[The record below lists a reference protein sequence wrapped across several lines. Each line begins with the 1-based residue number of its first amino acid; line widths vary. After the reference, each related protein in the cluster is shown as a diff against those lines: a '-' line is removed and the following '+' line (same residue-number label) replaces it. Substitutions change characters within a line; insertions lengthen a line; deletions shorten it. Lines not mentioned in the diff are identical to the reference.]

1 MQHLV
6 AFTRSYPARRPIASH
21 ETATHWRAR
30 HRALVLHCGETMNL
44 HTPSAATTLP
54 SASFEARV
62 SEGSPAEGRFLG
74 GTYRLIRRLD
84 AGGMGTVF
92 EAEHLRLH
100 RNVAVKLLPP
110 ELVSRP
116 ELLDRFRL
124 EAEIVSQLEHP
135 HIVTVLDFDVTERGE
150 PYLVLE
156 LLHGETL
163 EKRVDRGAPLAL
175 EDAVGITTQVASALS
190 ASHRAAVVHRD
201 LKPSNIFLVDAPGE
215 SAFVKLLDFG
225 ISKKLGTHR
234 RITRDHVLVGTP
246 EYMAPE
252 QATGKAELVGPR
264 SDQYALAVVAY
275 EMLTGWQPFLHEDIR
290 VVLGRVAS
298 LDVPPASS
306 VAAGVPAEVDRVLA
320 RALEKDEAKRFDDI
334 LEFSSEFAWAVCGR
348 RSSWSCSPQAS
359 PPPSNVRP
367 HGDAFDFSERPGQ
380 RLFVNVHT
388 PVRGHP
394 ASPRAA
400 FVLSRIDD
408 GMTVNDLLDV
418 ASMPRDEALSW
429 LAQLV
434 ACGAARLCFD

>member
-1 MQHLV
+1 M
-6 AFTRSYPARRPIASH
+6 
-21 ETATHWRAR
+21 
-30 HRALVLHCGETMNL
+30 
-44 HTPSAATTLP
+44 LP
-54 SASFEARV
+54 SASFEAPICER
-62 SEGSPAEGRFLG
+62 SPAEGRSLG
-74 GTYRLIRRLD
+74 GTYRLTRLLD

-92 EAEHLRLH
+92 EAEHLRL
-100 RNVAVKLLPP
+100 RRKVAVKLLPP
-110 ELVSRP
+110 ELVSKP

-163 EKRVDRGAPLAL
+163 EKRIDREGPLPL
-175 EDAVGITTQVASALS
+175 EDVVGITTQVASALS

-225 ISKKLGTHR
+225 ISKKLGTQR
-234 RITRDHVLVGTP
+234 RITRDHILVGTP

-252 QATGKAELVGPR
+252 QAIGRDELVGPR

-275 EMLTGWQPFLHEDIR
+275 EMLTGWQPFIHEDIR

-298 LDVPPASS
+298 LEVPPASS
-306 VAAGVPAEVDRVLA
+306 VAAGVPADVDRVLA
-320 RALEKDEAKRFDDI
+320 RALEKDEAKRFGDI
-334 LEFSSEFAWAVCGR
+334 LEFSSEFAWAACGR
-348 RSSWSCSPQAS
+348 RSSWSCSPQTT

-367 HGDAFDFSERPGQ
+367 HRVALNFAERLGQ
-380 RLFVNVHT
+380 RLYVNVLT

-400 FVLSRIDD
+400 FILSRIDD

-434 ACGAARLCFD
+434 SCGAARLDGGAATGKR

>member
-1 MQHLV
+1 LHC
-6 AFTRSYPARRPIASH
+6 S
-21 ETATHWRAR
+21 ETMDL
-30 HRALVLHCGETMNL
+30 RAL
-44 HTPSAATTLP
+44 SAATTLP
-54 SASFEARV
+54 SASFEAPSCERAL
-62 SEGSPAEGRFLG
+62 AEGRSLG
-74 GTYRLIRRLD
+74 GTYRLTRRLD

-100 RNVAVKLLPP
+100 RKVAVKLLPP

-124 EAEIVSQLEHP
+124 EAEIISQLEHP

-163 EKRVDRGAPLAL
+163 EKRIDREAPLAL
-175 EDAVGITTQVASALS
+175 EDVVGITTQVASALS

-201 LKPSNIFLVDAPGE
+201 LKPSNVFLVDAPGE

-225 ISKKLGTHR
+225 ISKKLGARR
-234 RITRDHVLVGTP
+234 RITRDRILVGTP

-252 QATGKAELVGPR
+252 QATGRDELVGPR

-275 EMLTGWQPFLHEDIR
+275 EMLTGWQPFIHEDLR
-290 VVLGRVAS
+290 VVLGRVAG
-298 LDVPPASS
+298 LDIPPPSS
-306 VAAGVPAEVDRVLA
+306 IALGVPADVDGVLA
-320 RALEKDEAKRFDDI
+320 RALEKDEANRFGDI
-334 LEFSSEFAWAVCGR
+334 LEFSSEFAWAACGR
-348 RSSWSCSPQAS
+348 RSSWSCSS
-359 PPPSNVRP
+359 ETRPPPSNVRS
-367 HGDAFDFSERPGQ
+367 HRAASNLAERLGQ

-400 FVLSRIDD
+400 FILSRIDD
-408 GMTVNDLLDV
+408 GMTVSDLLDV
-418 ASMPRDEALSW
+418 ASMPGDEALSW

-434 ACGAARLCFD
+434 SCGAARLDGGTAAGTR

>member
-1 MQHLV
+1 MDLR
-6 AFTRSYPARRPIASH
+6 T
-21 ETATHWRAR
+21 
-30 HRALVLHCGETMNL
+30 L
-44 HTPSAATTLP
+44 SAAATLP
-54 SASFEARV
+54 SASFEAPV
-62 SEGSPAEGRFLG
+62 SEASPAEGRSLG
-74 GTYRLIRRLD
+74 GTYRLTRRLD

-100 RNVAVKLLPP
+100 RKVAVKLLPP

-163 EKRVDRGAPLAL
+163 EKRVDREAPMAL
-175 EDAVGITTQVASALS
+175 EDVVGITTQIASALS

-225 ISKKLGTHR
+225 ISKKLGTQR
-234 RITRDHVLVGTP
+234 RITRDHILVGTP

-252 QATGKAELVGPR
+252 QATGRDDLVGPR
-264 SDQYALAVVAY
+264 SDQYALAVVVY

-306 VAAGVPAEVDRVLA
+306 VAAGVPADVDRVLA
-320 RALEKDEAKRFDDI
+320 RALEKKPAKRFGDI

-348 RSSWSCSPQAS
+348 RSSWSCSPETR
-359 PPPSNVRP
+359 PPPRNVRQ
-367 HGDAFDFSERPGQ
+367 HRAVFDSAERLGQ
-380 RLFVNVHT
+380 RLFLNVPT
-388 PVRGHP
+388 PVCGHP

-400 FVLSRIDD
+400 FILSRIDD

-434 ACGAARLCFD
+434 SCGAARLDGGAARRSRVAV